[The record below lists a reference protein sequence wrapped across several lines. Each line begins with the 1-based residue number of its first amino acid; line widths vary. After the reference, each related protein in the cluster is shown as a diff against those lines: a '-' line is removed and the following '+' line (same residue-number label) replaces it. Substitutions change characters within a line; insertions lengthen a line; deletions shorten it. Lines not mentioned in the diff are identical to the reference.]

1 MAGEEFK
8 VRVGVE
14 LDDAS
19 FNSLKNQINSVA
31 QKEPIK
37 VKVDTKEAENSVK
50 SLKTQIESLGKTNIS
65 LSGATKIESALNDI
79 SSSVKEI
86 KTSLS
91 SLNSVTVKPKID
103 VGDVDKKVSNVKS
116 KINTLDDMQ
125 PIDIRADTSNVD
137 SAISSITKKITV
149 TAKNVEELKTR
160 LNNFGLDGS
169 SIDKFVNGIDKAV
182 VSVDKIKVEMD
193 GDNSFKITVT
203 GEDELHQATTV
214 VRKFKQELD
223 DAGKATGNWNVTE
236 KIASTDNLKKLRA
249 EIEGISNA
257 FKGGKLDYEIKKIET
272 EFDKLGIEGSNSL
285 NEMETAL
292 NNFESAYNKL
302 SDDPASMERLINS
315 YKELTAAMS
324 KASYEAKGLKLT
336 SVDEVTRSTD
346 VAKLKKWMNDN
357 TKAAREYGAELNS
370 ILEKLSQCNNSVERS
385 QLLNKS
391 ENIKATAAL
400 ENKTGLTIGDTIK
413 KKFKEYGAYFSV
425 ASLAIEATQGLRNMY
440 QAVLEVDTA
449 MTELKRVTDLSANQY
464 TDLYGELT
472 VSAREYGTTL
482 ADIINA
488 TADWSRAGF
497 DANTAKGLAEVTTM
511 YEHIA
516 DVDYDTAVQNL
527 LTAYKGFQG
536 QLDEQFGTDTV
547 AAVSYIGDILN
558 ELDNEYAVTAGGI
571 GEALKRSASALDI
584 AGNSIQETA
593 AMVTGITEVTQDPEK
608 AGNAL
613 KVLSMRLRG
622 MKGGLEELGEEVD
635 DNVTNLSKMQGQ
647 VLNLTHG
654 KVDIFDSAGEFKSTY
669 EIMQGIA
676 DVWEDLSSIEQADL
690 LETIAGKH
698 RANDVAAL
706 IQNWNDVE
714 KAVVSATDAEGSAA
728 REHEKYMDSIQGKLN
743 ALTSVFQTFSN
754 TVMSSDLIKFAVD
767 ALKSLLDIIE
777 KIISTIGGI
786 GTAGIFTGIG
796 LVIRNIVKG
805 GNIATFFQA
814 IKGGI
819 NSLKDFGAAAKIAG
833 EGIKAFLST
842 PAGIATGIGAIVTVI
857 AGVYSA
863 IQSINEANRKAR
875 QEVIDTSNT
884 FSDAYNGF
892 EQLYIQYSGKNVLSV
907 DEENELKNAI
917 DGTVSALGDKS
928 AAFRDAIGASSDYV
942 NNLDKVADA
951 ELKQAQ
957 QLAQDAKVKAKEQLT
972 DWWSGDAG
980 QYQLF
985 SWKDS
990 KADFK
995 LPGKSNKNYKV
1006 VEDIVND
1013 PNFQKWL
1020 SKQHT
1025 RKAYI
1030 GPGDDDYIAQFDR
1043 NANFD
1048 ELVEYY
1054 NYARKTKQAFA
1065 DMAKETGDDS
1075 YLEDESY
1082 KSAAE
1087 AVESMS
1093 SGMETLVQ
1101 QTYNEA
1107 KAGYQLQNG
1116 IATTE
1121 KDFFKMRESILSS
1134 TADTVEARDM
1144 IGDVLNKEYS
1154 DIFDLSSVESQ
1165 IDYIKSVTKGIKD
1178 IDIGNDKLNT
1188 FETFLD
1194 LKTSLN
1200 NGECTVGEYIA
1211 QMDKV
1216 NEVINGIEDKAT
1228 QDFLRVQLGLELDV
1242 DGNIDDKI
1250 KKWRDNLVDNMT
1262 RSGVEK
1268 DIANKLADGLNA
1280 QELEAAV
1287 DFVAE
1292 EKIDL
1297 KNVDIDD
1304 FKKQI
1309 EQRAELNKALRFS
1322 VDTETETQGIEAFNT
1337 ALSETRSATG
1347 LTSDSMEKLRSRYN
1361 GIKGYDAAKLFEET
1375 ATGVRL
1381 NTEEVNK
1388 LEQAYANAN
1397 IKDIDNNLKVLK
1409 DEYDKLGVKIQ
1420 NYSDIN
1426 ERAELYAEREDVRAK
1441 INELA
1446 ELGAAYEGLTN
1457 VYAQWQNAESAGN
1470 NRDMY
1475 ANVQSAMETVKEE
1488 LDLGWVDDGTKEYF
1502 DLIWGDNW
1510 NSAGK
1515 GIEDYRAKWATLDDT
1530 IDGTTY
1536 SIQDFFKVDK
1546 DGNLKASG
1554 INNFFDA
1561 VRQKQEELGKNW
1573 VEFDKDGNLTTID
1586 LGVNGEQA
1594 IADALGI
1601 SEELVD
1607 IFMQA
1612 SKDAG
1617 FVVTIDGKY
1626 TKLADLQN
1634 RAEEAA
1640 KTLKD
1645 MGKTDF
1651 DFDFDTTSLKSVNEQ
1666 LEEAESILDKFK
1678 KDGKIKKEFINADG
1692 SFTEDAQAAIDVMST
1707 LTAMAD
1713 QLSEPT
1719 YMKLET
1725 NQVKK
1730 ELQEPLK
1737 DMQRFEDLVKK
1748 KHQLEIT
1755 GADTSEVDKEMDEIA
1770 KRIEG
1775 DDDLRATL
1783 GIDSDASLEDIKKQL
1798 EAGELEIPATVDIQ
1812 MEMSDDLKDIRMLLM
1827 HQAGMLSDEDLSL
1840 AFDLDLDTSEID
1852 NYKPEQK
1859 KAIVDFFADT
1869 KDVDNYTPEQKKAI
1883 AKYIKDISDIDSY
1896 SPEDKQAV
1904 CDFIVNNEDVMG
1916 YTPDEKVAIAKYMAD
1931 PSSLD
1936 SFTPEDKKAVAKF
1949 IAEHGEV
1956 DAWNPANRQAIA
1968 TFLLNNA
1975 LVEGYQPSDKDLKVI
1990 AQVDKSNVN
1999 NYQPADKTM
2008 TVWAT
2013 IKKRASSLWNSIT
2026 GGSIAD
2032 GTANSNGTAYVNGT
2046 TGKAFKHG
2054 NWGTANSGT
2063 ALVGELGQELLVRD
2077 GQYYTIGDN
2086 GAEFIDYKKGDII
2099 FNAGQTRQLFEQGKI
2114 VNGQTRGRAYVD
2126 GNVLNNPS
2134 LVNLLGITPFT
2145 GVFNLDV
2152 SPINEDAISTL
2163 EEYNTLLENA
2173 IELGYDLKAQTV
2185 FGNIDTNNRQLLTWT
2200 DENINMYHDAL
2211 KSWDYSDEDIVNMK
2225 GDVSTVMGA
2234 WGNFGENG
2242 EYEIAF
2248 SPMLQTDDGAVLL
2261 SADAVNDY
2269 IEGLIAEASEDG
2281 VVTAGELFE
2290 LDAKGDGNISN
2301 LIAAVGSSADV
2312 VSQLM
2317 HYVGKDGAIAMSIN
2331 ADGAKEAAS
2340 DVNDLNNAVSETKNY
2355 TGEKFAVGVDDYGI
2369 QDAIEWMDELNGYIE
2384 ESASSTGLAAES
2396 MEALTNRYKDLDGF
2410 DVASL
2415 FQESATGIQLNTDAV
2430 KKYEQQMAKD
2440 RSDKINK
2447 ALKSLRREYYA
2458 NAKAIKTCTDA
2469 GKKQQLIDRNAAI
2482 REEIKSIDA
2491 LSAAYDG
2498 ATSKYNQWAEASS
2511 KSKQREPYDNINNEF
2526 DNVLDLLD
2534 RGWLGDEEVTS
2545 FLDLVYGDNYD
2556 TAGKTADEVAADLRN
2571 KMSQVIDGTSYS
2583 IGDFFTYDDNG
2594 KMTADGYFNMLD
2606 AIMQKQQELG
2616 ENWVQMDENG
2626 NYTFDFGVNGLDEIA
2641 EAFGI
2646 SKDLLALILQAGRD
2660 AGHEVNF
2667 GGVIE
2672 NIDALEQ
2679 KATGAVDK
2687 LHEIGATDYQFNL
2700 NTGDVD
2706 SLTEQLDVANGVLD
2720 QFRNE
2725 DGTINMDM
2733 DGAQEAIALVQY
2745 LQAQIDLV
2753 NSHYIN
2759 IETDDESLQEPLEK
2773 LQDYEILAA
2782 ELNSLNIDPQ
2792 VNADEIT
2799 TVEQQMQ
2806 EIVDYIAGLD
2816 SETLAKLGFNFDG
2829 LTTEEIQQQ
2838 ITDAIKNGTV
2848 TIPIKPKVES
2858 TDEAGGSNTSEVNT
2872 TVNVDTNDPDGSLK
2886 FLDEYAEKYGE
2897 RGITLKA
2904 QLSAEDVDPEV
2915 IDDCRWLVDTFGDAG
2930 LDLALALTDGT
2941 NGQNFSAIMG
2951 IVQTYGDKGL
2961 NLALA
2966 LTDGTNGQHF
2976 GELMG
2981 LVNTYGDKGL
2991 DIALALTDGQNE
3003 QHYGEIMGLI
3013 NTYGD
3018 AGLDVAL
3025 ALTDGVNEEN
3035 YGKIMGLI
3043 NDYGDRAFQF
3053 AIAITNDEEG
3063 TNTNLLDEII
3073 QLSEE
3078 HGGEALDIGYALTD
3092 KTDAEQTEWLEF
3104 IKSHPNDFEVTYRAI
3119 VEGDTVL
3126 LKKILGEDGSGTA
3139 LEVSGDQKEAVVQD
3153 GQQSG
3158 TAVGTSRVHPDNN
3171 GSYTYNPP
3179 DTYTGASLSG
3189 ANGPSL
3195 FDLSGYL
3202 FGVRQAQAQEAPQDN
3217 EGKVPVKGELEGID
3231 ASNVVEAEVPVEG
3244 ELKDTDTTNAPEEQI
3259 NVEGKMNEVDDSV
3272 LNNPFQVA
3280 VDDSG
3285 IKDALQDGET
3295 LKSTLLG
3302 LSDSDV
3308 LAIGN
3313 MMLPGLSEAVTDAN
3327 QMRDIIS
3334 GISPDGLVNIFTNT
3348 GIESALADAE
3358 TFNAYLDTLTS
3369 EQRQVVLDLVTPED
3383 PEEQTVNAE
3392 IQADDS
3398 DVVEKTS
3405 EQRIVPATIDLNT
3418 AVMESYLGATKHS
3431 TVALDPYLIKKS
3443 FTGTIALTAT
3453 SVSGTGNVKVNGT
3466 SNANG
3471 TAYVNG
3477 TTGKA
3482 FKHGNWGTKESGTAL
3497 VGELGQEM
3505 VVRDGHFFTVG
3516 DNGAEFFNYKKGDIV
3531 FNAGQTKQL
3540 FEQGKIINGQARG
3553 RAYANGT
3560 AFGVGTASGSGGRRP
3575 KTTTSGSRGNY
3586 TGSGGGS
3593 YSSSGGDSDASDE
3606 ADEFEETLDW
3616 IETKIDRIERA
3627 ISKLDTT
3634 ASSVYKNWGT
3644 RNEALVNQISK
3655 VGEEINLQQQA
3666 YDRYL
3671 AQANSVGLSE
3681 DYVEKIKNGTI
3692 DIETITDEDLNDKI
3706 SEYKEWYEKALDCK
3720 DAIDDLKETEAELY
3734 KQRFDNVETKF
3745 SGILGV
3751 IEHEKNILNE
3761 FIDRSETKGWLVS
3774 TEYYKALG
3782 ENEQK
3787 NIAELEKQRDEQIA
3801 ALNEAVDSGKIEKYS
3816 EAWYECVSSID
3827 ETTESIEE
3835 GKTALEDYKKSI
3847 RELEWKQFDLLQDK
3861 ISRITSESE
3870 FLIDL
3875 MSSDELYDDKGQLT
3889 DSGMATMGLH
3899 GMNYN
3904 VEMAQADKAGEE
3916 AAKIK
3921 KELEKDPFNQDLL
3934 DRYNDLIDSQQE
3946 HIKNAQSEKEAIK
3959 DLVSD
3964 GINKELDALQ
3974 DLIDKRNEALDS
3986 EKDLYDYQK
3995 KVKEQTEDIAKLEKQ
4010 MSAYSGDD
4018 SEETMQKVQQIKV
4031 DLESAKEDL
4040 EETEYDK
4047 YIDDTQ
4053 KMLDDLYDSYEEI
4066 LNERL
4071 DNLDLLVSDMTDS
4084 INANGTSISKTISD
4098 KAESVGCT
4106 LSDSMGRIWNTNDL
4120 ATNTNGVKNVITTYG
4135 DKFSTALT
4143 TTNTA
4148 LGNISTDVASMI
4160 SQLNKLAKTNIKSA
4174 STSSAATQKPASKP
4188 TPKPTPAPTPSTSKG
4203 DGVPKIGDKVKFT
4216 GGWYYYDSQGT
4227 PPAGHQHQGEEV
4239 YITNINTR
4247 DWATHGYHI
4256 STGKTLGN
4264 GDLGWLKLNQLSG
4277 YASGKKKL
4285 LGSEAAWTQ
4294 ENGQEFIV
4302 RPSDGAILTPLTKG
4316 DSVLTAAA
4324 SSNIWDMA
4332 NNPADF
4338 IRNNLNLDNVGTSAN
4353 HGNQT
4358 NVIQNIDNVVFSMPN
4373 VKNYNEMLTTMQN
4386 DRNFERL
4393 INAMTIDRLN
4403 GKSSLAKGKAIR

>member
-19 FNSLKNQINSVA
+19 FNALKSQINGKTPIPVKVKLDTSDVDNDIKTLKN
-31 QKEPIK
+31 
-37 VKVDTKEAENSVK
+37 
-50 SLKTQIESLGKTNIS
+50 QIESLGKTNIT
-65 LSGATKIESALNDI
+65 LSGATKIESALDNI
-79 SSSVKEI
+79 ANSVKEM

-91 SLNSVTVKPKID
+91 SLN
-103 VGDVDKKVSNVKS
+103 NVKIKPQMDVSDVKKAATEVKRQTESIATAATKTKRIISGVSTEAIKITGRNLTGINKKLGIDGLALNKRQISDITGHLKDMKVALDDITVGSGKNTIEITTHGFDEAGRKITKIMKAKAILDDDGRFVKWDWNVDTTKATKQIDTLGEAIKKSKSIIKDFNGNTIQTNVKVIEDSFKKLGESSNQSLKEMQAAFNNFTTEYSQWQASSTKNNPTEVKAMVNAYNELATAMTKAKNEEKLLRSNASLSKMTDDVSKEVADIDLAFKKAGANVSSLDTKFS
-116 KINTLDDMQ
+116 KISGQSKEAEVAVEKLKSAYDELGASIKKNTTQVVEGDDTTREVHNLNE
-125 PIDIRADTSNVD
+125 IVLALENYKKAYEEAIAAVKKNKAESDKVL
-137 SAISSITKKITV
+137 SAEKYKNDKTNLINSIEKYK
-149 TAKNVEELKTR
+149 
-160 LNNFGLDGS
+160 
-169 SIDKFVNGIDKAV
+169 
-182 VSVDKIKVEMD
+182 
-193 GDNSFKITVT
+193 GDNSAALLKYGGQLDALIAKIKQLNGASLNGV
-203 GEDELHQATTV
+203 
-214 VRKFKQELD
+214 KQEFKELQY
-223 DAGKATGNWNVTE
+223 
-236 KIASTDNLKKLRA
+236 
-249 EIEGISNA
+249 EIEKDGLATQS
-257 FKGGKLDYEIKKIET
+257 FG
-272 EFDKLGIEGSNSL
+272 DKL
-285 NEMETAL
+285 
-292 NNFESAYNKL
+292 
-302 SDDPASMERLINS
+302 
-315 YKELTAAMS
+315 
-324 KASYEAKGLKLT
+324 
-336 SVDEVTRSTD
+336 
-346 VAKLKKWMNDN
+346 
-357 TKAAREYGAELNS
+357 
-370 ILEKLSQCNNSVERS
+370 
-385 QLLNKS
+385 
-391 ENIKATAAL
+391 
-400 ENKTGLTIGDTIK
+400 KTQ
-413 KKFKEYGAYFSV
+413 FKRYAAYFSV
-425 ASLAIEATQGLRNMY
+425 ASVAMEATQALRQMY
-440 QAVLEVDTA
+440 QQVLDIDTA
-449 MTELKRVTDLSANQY
+449 MTELKRVTDLSAQGYANLYDNMIASAKQY
-464 TDLYGELT
+464 G
-472 VSAREYGTTL
+472 ATL
-482 ADIINA
+482 SDIINS

-497 DANTAKGLAEVTTM
+497 DSDTANELAGITMM

-516 DVDYDTAVQNL
+516 DIDYEEATQNL
-527 LTAYKGFQG
+527 LTSYKGFQN
-536 QLDEQFGTDTV
+536 QLNEQFNGDASAAAMHITDV
-547 AAVSYIGDILN
+547 LN
-558 ELDNEYAVTAGGI
+558 ELDNTYAVTAAGI
-571 GEALKRSASALDI
+571 GEAMRRSAASMDVAN
-584 AGNSIQETA
+584 NSMEQTA
-593 AMVTGITEVTQDPEK
+593 ALITGAVEVTQDPEG

-613 KVLSMRLRG
+613 KVVSMRLRG
-622 MKGGLEELGEEVD
+622 AKGELEDLGEEVD
-635 DNVTNLSKMQGQ
+635 DNVENLTKMQGQ
-647 VLNLTHG
+647 ILNLTHG
-654 KVDIFDSAGEFKSTY
+654 HVNIFEDNGDFKSTY
-669 EIMQGIA
+669 DILKGIYE
-676 DVWEDLSSIEQADL
+676 VWDDLTDMEQADL
-690 LETIAGKH
+690 LETVAGKH
-698 RANDVAAL
+698 RANTVASIL
-706 IQNWNDVE
+706 GNFEDVE
-714 KAVVSATDAEGSAA
+714 KAYKSALNSTGSASRENEKYMNSLQGHLNQLTTAWQSFSNSFMSSGFLKGAISTASGFLNVIDTIVDKMGTIPTIISIIAAGLSGIKNIGFFKTVKDEATGFITKMEFSFAGLKGKISELKDLFSNSGKFNFDKDFTDSLESNSKFLSGYKDSKNKANYLEDATDAVRDYVKATDEASISVDDFRGRQMAVAAQVDGSARTFKGA
-728 REHEKYMDSIQGKLN
+728 SNIISVFNSMTKETEKTQQGFVNAIANSNPKLASYLSSVKAGSASFPGYIRSLASATVKTVALTAVTTALN
-743 ALTSVFQTFSN
+743 AALTMGISV
-754 TVMSSDLIKFAVD
+754 
-767 ALKSLLDIIE
+767 
-777 KIISTIGGI
+777 
-786 GTAGIFTGIG
+786 
-796 LVIRNIVKG
+796 LVS
-805 GNIATFFQA
+805 AA
-814 IKGGI
+814 I
-819 NSLKDFGAAAKIAG
+819 
-833 EGIKAFLST
+833 
-842 PAGIATGIGAIVTVI
+842 
-857 AGVYSA
+857 SA
-863 IQSINEANRKAR
+863 IDNWINRNEKLADSV
-875 QEVIDTSNT
+875 QDVIDKYNEQKESLENAKSIKDEVVTSDG
-884 FSDAYNGF
+884 SKSRYEELSKGVDS
-892 EQLYIQYSGKNVLSV
+892 LGKNVSLTADEYSEYLDITSRIASTFPELIQGYDSQGNAILSCKGNV
-907 DEENELKNAI
+907 EELTEAYNKLGHAANKEILNKDSIDDIQEDFKNDIEDLNDSGFWDNELTTDATK
-917 DGTVSALGDKS
+917 ALEKM
-928 AAFRDAIGASSDYV
+928 INSSDVESAVQKNVGGYYTQIATA
-942 NNLDKVADA
+942 LH
-951 ELKQAQ
+951 
-957 QLAQDAKVKAKEQLT
+957 DAKIGDYESI
-972 DWWSGDAG
+972 DPYWS
-980 QYQLF
+980 F
-985 SWKDS
+985 SWQIK
-990 KADFK
+990 
-995 LPGKSNKNYKV
+995 
-1006 VEDIVND
+1006 
-1013 PNFQKWL
+1013 
-1020 SKQHT
+1020 
-1025 RKAYI
+1025 
-1030 GPGDDDYIAQFDR
+1030 DYIADCIETDR
-1043 NANFD
+1043 AGVQKIVDAHNS
-1048 ELVEYY
+1048 ELDDAASEM
-1054 NYARKTKQAFA
+1054 KTI
-1065 DMAKETGDDS
+1065 
-1075 YLEDESY
+1075 
-1082 KSAAE
+1082 AE
-1087 AVESMS
+1087 ATLSEAFDFSDSDYHGMSDSLKTITQQAVSGLDGEFYKKVVDGGGNVE
-1093 SGMETLVQ
+1093 
-1101 QTYNEA
+1101 
-1107 KAGYQLQNG
+1107 
-1116 IATTE
+1116 
-1121 KDFFKMRESILSS
+1121 
-1134 TADTVEARDM
+1134 
-1144 IGDVLNKEYS
+1144 
-1154 DIFDLSSVESQ
+1154 
-1165 IDYIKSVTKGIKD
+1165 DYIKSMVDALDELDNSGNSTVETAFDLQTK
-1178 IDIGNDKLNT
+1178 
-1188 FETFLD
+1188 F
-1194 LKTSLN
+1194 N
-1200 NGECTVGEYIA
+1200 NGEVSYGEYADALAKA
-1211 QMDKV
+1211 QNTIDH
-1216 NEVINGIEDKAT
+1216 
-1228 QDFLRVQLGLELDV
+1228 LEGV
-1242 DGNIDDKI
+1242 DGEI
-1250 KKWRDNLVDNMT
+1250 KAQL
-1262 RSGVEK
+1262 
-1268 DIANKLADGLNA
+1268 KLALDTKDAENQYETFVNRLTEAGWSEDAAKKFARSLSSSEMEVAFDLIAKGELKVENADELRKQLEEQAKLN
-1280 QELEAAV
+1280 EAMSFTI
-1287 DFVAE
+1287 DMEAE
-1292 EKIDL
+1292 
-1297 KNVDIDD
+1297 
-1304 FKKQI
+1304 I
-1309 EQRAELNKALRFS
+1309 E
-1322 VDTETETQGIEAFNT
+1322 
-1337 ALSETRSATG
+1337 
-1347 LTSDSMEKLRSRYN
+1347 
-1361 GIKGYDAAKLFEET
+1361 GIKGFVEALTNANSAIGLTQESMMVLMSRYSELKGYDQAKLFEET
-1375 ATGVRL
+1375 ATGIRL
-1381 NTEEVNK
+1381 NATELNK
-1388 LEQAYANAN
+1388 LEEEYANSKIAEA
-1397 IKDIDNNLKVLK
+1397 DSNLEILK
-1409 DEYDKLGVKIQ
+1409 NKYDKLGKEIQ
-1420 NYSDIN
+1420 ECSDIN
-1426 ERAELYAEREDVRAK
+1426 ERAELYAQQEDIRAQ
-1441 INELA
+1441 INAIA
-1446 ELGAAYEGLTN
+1446 EEATALEGLTN
-1457 VYAQWQNAESAGN
+1457 AYAQWQNVESAGN

-1475 ANVQSAMETVKEE
+1475 ANVQAAMEGIKEE

-1515 GIEDYRAKWATLDDT
+1515 GIEDYRAKWGTLDDT
-1530 IDGTTY
+1530 IAGTTY
-1536 SIQDFFKVDK
+1536 SIEDFFKVDK

-1586 LGVNGEQA
+1586 LGVDGEQA

-1640 KTLKD
+1640 QTLKD
-1645 MGKTDF
+1645 LGKTKF

-1725 NQVKK
+1725 NQVEK

-1783 GIDSDASLEDIKKQL
+1783 KIDSDASLEDIKKQL

-1859 KAIVDFFADT
+1859 KAVVDFFADT

-1956 DAWNPANRQAIA
+1956 DAWEPANRQAIA

-2013 IKKRASSLWNSIT
+2013 IKKRASSLWDSIT

-2046 TGKAFKHG
+2046 TGKAFKQG
-2054 NWGTANSGT
+2054 DWGTKTSGK

-2077 GQYYTIGDN
+2077 GHYYTIGDN

-2145 GVFNLDV
+2145 GVFNPDV

-2200 DENINMYHDAL
+2200 DENINMYHDTL
-2211 KSWDYSDEDIVNMK
+2211 KSLGYSDEDIVSMK
-2225 GDVSTVMGA
+2225 GDVSTVMGM
-2234 WGNFGENG
+2234 WSNFGENG

-2248 SPMLQTDDGAVLL
+2248 SPMLQTDDGPVLL
-2261 SADAVNDY
+2261 SADTVYDY
-2269 IEGLIAEASEDG
+2269 INGLIAEASEDG
-2281 VVTAGELFE
+2281 VVTADELFE
-2290 LDAKGDGNISN
+2290 LDARGEGNISN
-2301 LIAAVGSSADV
+2301 LLAAFGSSADV

-2331 ADGAKEAAS
+2331 ADGAEEAAS

-2355 TGEKFAVGVDDYGI
+2355 TGEKFTVGVDDYGI

-2384 ESASSTGLAAES
+2384 ESASSTGLVAES

-2469 GKKQQLIDRNAAI
+2469 ENKQQLIDRNAAI

-2556 TAGKTADEVAADLRN
+2556 AAGKTADEVAADLRN

-2660 AGHEVNF
+2660 AGYEVNF

-2799 TVEQQMQ
+2799 SVEQQMQ

-2816 SETLAKLGFNFDG
+2816 GETLAKLGLNFDG

-2872 TVNVDTNDPDGSLK
+2872 TVNVNTVDPDGSLN
-2886 FLDEYAEKYGE
+2886 FLKEYGE
-2897 RGITLKA
+2897 KGLELQARLT
-2904 QLSAEDVDPEV
+2904 AEDADPEV
-2915 IDDCRWLVDTFGDAG
+2915 INDCKWLVDAFGDAG

-2941 NGQNFSAIMG
+2941 NGQNFGEIMG
-2951 IVQTYGDKGL
+2951 LVQTYGDKGL

-2976 GELMG
+2976 DELMG

-3013 NTYGD
+3013 NTYGN

-3035 YGKIMGLI
+3035 YGKVMGLI

-3092 KTDAEQTEWLEF
+3092 KTDAEQTEWLEL

-3126 LKKILGEDGSGTA
+3126 LKKILGEDNSGTA
-3139 LEVSGDQKEAVVQD
+3139 LEVSGDQKETVVQD
-3153 GQQSG
+3153 GQKSV

-3195 FDLSGYL
+3195 FDISDSL
-3202 FGVRQAQAQEAPQDN
+3202 FRVRQAQAQEAPQDN

-3231 ASNVVEAEVPVEG
+3231 ASNVAEAEVPVEG

-3295 LKSTLLG
+3295 LRSMLLG
-3302 LSDSDV
+3302 LDDDTLMAFGNIAPGFQNALGSAQELRDV
-3308 LAIGN
+3308 I
-3313 MMLPGLSEAVTDAN
+3313 AN
-3327 QMRDIIS
+3327 V
-3334 GISPDGLVNIFTNT
+3334 PADGLQLSFSAVYD
-3348 GIESALADAE
+3348 GLGDALSSAES
-3358 TFNAYLDTLTS
+3358 FNAYLDTLTA
-3369 EQRQVVLDLVTPED
+3369 EQRQVIIDLVMSND
-3383 PEEQTVNAE
+3383 SEEQTVNAE

-3477 TTGKA
+3477 TVGKA

-3593 YSSSGGDSDASDE
+3593 SSSSSSSSGGDSDASDE

-3655 VGEEINLQQQA
+3655 VGEEINLQQKA
-3666 YDRYL
+3666 YDRYMQ
-3671 AQANSVGLSE
+3671 QANSVGLSE
-3681 DYVEKIKNGTI
+3681 DYASKVRDGTI

-3706 SEYKEWYEKALDCK
+3706 SDYKEW
-3720 DAIDDLKETEAELY
+3720 
-3734 KQRFDNVETKF
+3734 
-3745 SGILGV
+3745 
-3751 IEHEKNILNE
+3751 
-3761 FIDRSETKGWLVS
+3761 
-3774 TEYYKALG
+3774 
-3782 ENEQK
+3782 
-3787 NIAELEKQRDEQIA
+3787 
-3801 ALNEAVDSGKIEKYS
+3801 
-3816 EAWYECVSSID
+3816 
-3827 ETTESIEE
+3827 
-3835 GKTALEDYKKSI
+3835 
-3847 RELEWKQFDLLQDK
+3847 
-3861 ISRITSESE
+3861 
-3870 FLIDL
+3870 
-3875 MSSDELYDDKGQLT
+3875 
-3889 DSGMATMGLH
+3889 
-3899 GMNYN
+3899 
-3904 VEMAQADKAGEE
+3904 
-3916 AAKIK
+3916 
-3921 KELEKDPFNQDLL
+3921 
-3934 DRYNDLIDSQQE
+3934 
-3946 HIKNAQSEKEAIK
+3946 
-3959 DLVSD
+3959 
-3964 GINKELDALQ
+3964 
-3974 DLIDKRNEALDS
+3974 
-3986 EKDLYDYQK
+3986 
-3995 KVKEQTEDIAKLEKQ
+3995 
-4010 MSAYSGDD
+4010 
-4018 SEETMQKVQQIKV
+4018 
-4031 DLESAKEDL
+4031 
-4040 EETEYDK
+4040 
-4047 YIDDTQ
+4047 
-4053 KMLDDLYDSYEEI
+4053 
-4066 LNERL
+4066 
-4071 DNLDLLVSDMTDS
+4071 
-4084 INANGTSISKTISD
+4084 
-4098 KAESVGCT
+4098 
-4106 LSDSMGRIWNTNDL
+4106 
-4120 ATNTNGVKNVITTYG
+4120 
-4135 DKFSTALT
+4135 
-4143 TTNTA
+4143 
-4148 LGNISTDVASMI
+4148 
-4160 SQLNKLAKTNIKSA
+4160 
-4174 STSSAATQKPASKP
+4174 
-4188 TPKPTPAPTPSTSKG
+4188 
-4203 DGVPKIGDKVKFT
+4203 
-4216 GGWYYYDSQGT
+4216 
-4227 PPAGHQHQGEEV
+4227 
-4239 YITNINTR
+4239 
-4247 DWATHGYHI
+4247 
-4256 STGKTLGN
+4256 
-4264 GDLGWLKLNQLSG
+4264 
-4277 YASGKKKL
+4277 
-4285 LGSEAAWTQ
+4285 
-4294 ENGQEFIV
+4294 
-4302 RPSDGAILTPLTKG
+4302 
-4316 DSVLTAAA
+4316 
-4324 SSNIWDMA
+4324 
-4332 NNPADF
+4332 
-4338 IRNNLNLDNVGTSAN
+4338 
-4353 HGNQT
+4353 
-4358 NVIQNIDNVVFSMPN
+4358 
-4373 VKNYNEMLTTMQN
+4373 
-4386 DRNFERL
+4386 
-4393 INAMTIDRLN
+4393 
-4403 GKSSLAKGKAIR
+4403 